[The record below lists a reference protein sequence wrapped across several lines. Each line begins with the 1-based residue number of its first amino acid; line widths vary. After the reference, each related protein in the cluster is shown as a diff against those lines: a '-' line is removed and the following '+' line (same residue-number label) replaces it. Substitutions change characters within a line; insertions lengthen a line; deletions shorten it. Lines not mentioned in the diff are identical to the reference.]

1 MNYVMPDEIK
11 GIEFQVRRKGGVPSN
26 INIDD
31 DRTESNISADDAKRA
46 GVTLDDIVKVLIDGG
61 AKERKKQQPRKFT
74 PPMYD

>member
-26 INIDD
+26 INIED
-31 DRTESNISADDAKRA
+31 DRSESNISADDAKRA